1 MDQEFERD
9 KFRVGVSARHI
20 HLTQATVDILFG
32 EGHVIE
38 PEGGKG
44 GWQFKSTDKIAIEG
58 PRSTFDK
65 VAVMGPCREFDQ
77 FELSFTEARAL
88 GIPAVLRMSG
98 DIEGSPG
105 VKLIGP
111 VGEFVME
118 KGAIIAKRH
127 IHLGQALAEK
137 YQVKDGDSILLRIEG
152 EERSVVF
159 DDTIVRTDEPLEEMS
174 AIIHIDTDE
183 GNAAGVTKESYA
195 YIIGKSSDYKEL
207 FSV

>member
-1 MDQEFERD
+1 
-9 KFRVGVSARHI
+9 
-20 HLTQATVDILFG
+20 
-32 EGHVIE
+32 
-38 PEGGKG
+38 
-44 GWQFKSTDKIAIEG
+44 
-58 PRSTFDK
+58 
-65 VAVMGPCREFDQ
+65 
-77 FELSFTEARAL
+77 
-88 GIPAVLRMSG
+88 MSG

-111 VGEFVME
+111 VGEVIME

-137 YQVKDGDSILLRIEG
+137 YQVKDGDPILLRIEG

-159 DDTIVRTDEPLEEMS
+159 DDTIARTDGPPGGKGG
-174 AIIHIDTDE
+174 IVHIDTDE

-195 YIIGKSSDYKEL
+195 YIIGKSSEYKEL